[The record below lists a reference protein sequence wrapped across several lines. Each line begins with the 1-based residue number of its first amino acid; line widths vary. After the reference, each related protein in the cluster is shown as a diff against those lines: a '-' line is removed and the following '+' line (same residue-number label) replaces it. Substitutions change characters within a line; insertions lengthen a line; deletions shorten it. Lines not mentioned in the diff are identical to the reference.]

1 MRVLKE
7 GAPSPQLSA
16 PVGERETERARGRL
30 AFRLCTGREPDET
43 ELNTVLQLYREQLA
57 DLEEHTTRAV
67 TVASRDPKNPAADVN
82 LHKAAAWMMVSRAIL
97 NLDETVTKE

>member
-7 GAPSPQLSA
+7 GPTDESS
-16 PVGERETERARGRL
+16 RARL
-30 AFRLCTGREPDET
+30 AFRLCTGREPDEN
-43 ELNTVLQLYREQLA
+43 ELNTVLELYRDQLS

-82 LHKAAAWMMVSRAIL
+82 LHKAAAWTMVSRVLL
-97 NLDETVTKE
+97 NLDETVTRE